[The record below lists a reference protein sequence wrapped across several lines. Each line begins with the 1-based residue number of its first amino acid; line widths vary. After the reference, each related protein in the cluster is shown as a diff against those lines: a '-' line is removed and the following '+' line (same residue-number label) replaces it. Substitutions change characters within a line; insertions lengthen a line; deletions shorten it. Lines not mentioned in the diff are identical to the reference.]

1 MKDDFKT
8 KVRSK
13 LVMIKTQVRW
23 KLVSMGR
30 VAKMLSKA
38 ALR

>member
-30 VAKMLSKA
+30 VAEMFSQA